1 MLMGVR
7 CLTCDKEM
15 TMHDVIR
22 GQAPIVKTS
31 WSCPEH
37 GVVEVTHI
45 NDEAWEEM
53 NRE

>member
-15 TMHDVIR
+15 IMSDVIR
-22 GQAPIVKTS
+22 GKAPIVETI

-37 GVVEVTHI
+37 GVVQVTHI
-45 NDEAWEEM
+45 KDKAWEKM
-53 NRE
+53 NLQ